1 MAAPFSSALATRPGR
16 KAPASAASA
25 APAAILV
32 AAAFLALALPAAAA
46 ESPRPSVETEATAA
60 EGLAGLSVRAF
71 ASDTGEELKGAFGG
85 AELSVNG
92 AVVGRT
98 PYSDARIPPGTY
110 LLRVEAEGYYPS
122 EILLGL
128 AEKTLYKLVFHL
140 ARMTGFLAVE
150 VSPPD
155 AEILVDGKSRRPGLI
170 ELPTGGRRLVV
181 RRFGYAERE
190 YAISIEDRAT
200 SFLRVELE
208 KAPFAVSE
216 LRSSRAAFNPRNAGV
231 LGRCALDFEVSS
243 YGSGRLSIL
252 GPSGDTVAA
261 ADFPSFET
269 WRQGFLW
276 KGRGADGLPLPDGA
290 YLARLEAWPAAPD
303 GAAAS
308 AAGTAAPPLVRELA
322 IGLDSRIV
330 VEPRAVQAAS
340 AGLLYFPDPRAL
352 PAGSLA
358 LELSAFGGA
367 DFASPPAFGLGA
379 SYSLGRA
386 GLSLALAAEPGES
399 GGEAG
404 AEAALSLSFALVREP
419 EPFAAALHLRGNWSS
434 AEAPLMAGA
443 YPGGLA
449 ELALPVALSLG
460 AFRLGLAP
468 GISAAMAADGS
479 EAAPRPFLR
488 AGVWLS
494 GSRFLA
500 GLSGEFATG
509 GLGKG
514 LLEPDW
520 PARLA
525 LEGRLVLDPSPL
537 VVGGGLL
544 LDLEP
549 GADPA
554 LRLGLALGLLL

>member
-1 MAAPFSSALATRPGR
+1 MAAPFPSALATRPGR
-16 KAPASAASA
+16 KAPASAA
-25 APAAILV
+25 PAAILV
-32 AAAFLALALPAAAA
+32 AVAFLALALPAAAA

-140 ARMTGFLAVE
+140 ARMTGYLAVE

-190 YAISIEDRAT
+190 YALSIEDRAT

-216 LRSSRAAFNPRNAGV
+216 LRSSRAAFNPRNAGL

-252 GPSGDTVAA
+252 GPSGDAVAA
-261 ADFPSFET
+261 AAFPSFET
-269 WRQGFLW
+269 WRQGFVW
-276 KGRGADGLPLPDGA
+276 RGRGADGLPLPDGA
-290 YLARLEAWPAAPD
+290 YLARLEAWPAAPE
-303 GAAAS
+303 GAAGS
-308 AAGTAAPPLVRELA
+308 AAPPLVREVA

-358 LELSAFGGA
+358 LELSASGGA
-367 DFASPPAFGLGA
+367 DFRTPPAFGLGA

-386 GLSLALAAEPGES
+386 GLALALTAEPGES

-419 EPFAAALHLRGNWSS
+419 GPFAAALHLRGSWSS
-434 AEAPLMAGA
+434 AVAPIMAGA

-449 ELALPVALSLG
+449 ELALPAALSLG

-468 GISAAMAADGS
+468 GISAAIAADGS

-488 AGVWLS
+488 AGAWLS

-500 GLSGEFATG
+500 GLSGELATG
-509 GLGKG
+509 GLGKSP
-514 LLEPDW
+514 LEPDW

-537 VVGGGLL
+537 LVGGGLF